1 MRRLRALSLVLIISL
16 VLSAFA
22 PGAFALEPPGINS
35 ARSVLVGEA
44 ENGRLL
50 FAENAYT
57 RSEPASLTKIMT
69 LLLAVEAVERGE
81 VSLSDKVTASLNC
94 NLDLTDDSSTARI
107 YAGETMPLEELLYC
121 AALASANEACNI
133 IAEHICGSVPKFVQ
147 RMNERAGELGCSG
160 TTFKNTH
167 GLPAEGH
174 CTTARDLFLIAN
186 EAMSHKLFAKLVGT
200 VEHTVG
206 ATNASGERKLSN
218 SNALIN
224 SKSPYGDSYYYEG
237 STGVKT
243 GHTDAAGFCL
253 VAAAERDGIKVITV
267 VLGAAKDAEKE
278 DSIDSFRDTI
288 SLLDWVF
295 DNFSYRCL
303 VTTQDIVGTQPVLN
317 GERQGKIDLSPA
329 SEIKAVVPKDI
340 NVYQLQKDIKLYDD
354 SGKNI
359 KSGAELG
366 EMTLSDPDG
375 TVYGT
380 VKLVAAGEIRYE
392 QDKQE
397 ATDPPLTQRAD
408 NVQRNAILM
417 VSAILALFAALT
429 VFALVRRSGAKK
441 RRKVRR

>member
-1 MRRLRALSLVLIISL
+1 M
-16 VLSAFA
+16 
-22 PGAFALEPPGINS
+22 
-35 ARSVLVGEA
+35 
-44 ENGRLL
+44 
-50 FAENAYT
+50 
-57 RSEPASLTKIMT
+57 
-69 LLLAVEAVERGE
+69 
-81 VSLSDKVTASLNC
+81 
-94 NLDLTDDSSTARI
+94 
-107 YAGETMPLEELLYC
+107 
-121 AALASANEACNI
+121 
-133 IAEHICGSVPKFVQ
+133 
-147 RMNERAGELGCSG
+147 
-160 TTFKNTH
+160 
-167 GLPAEGH
+167 
-174 CTTARDLFLIAN
+174 
-186 EAMSHKLFAKLVGT
+186 
-200 VEHTVG
+200 
-206 ATNASGERKLSN
+206 
-218 SNALIN
+218 
-224 SKSPYGDSYYYEG
+224 
-237 STGVKT
+237 
-243 GHTDAAGFCL
+243 
-253 VAAAERDGIKVITV
+253 
-267 VLGAAKDAEKE
+267 
-278 DSIDSFRDTI
+278 
-288 SLLDWVF
+288 F

-380 VKLVAAGEIRYE
+380 VKLVAAGEILYE

-397 ATDPPLTQRAD
+397 ATDLPLTQRAD